1 MNINELEKI
10 INEAF
15 DKRESINTSD
25 KNLLN
30 AINETINLL
39 DSGKIR
45 VANKKNENWI
55 VNQ

>member
-15 DKRESINTSD
+15 DKKESINTSD

-39 DSGKIR
+39 DREK
-45 VANKKNENWI
+45 
-55 VNQ
+55 